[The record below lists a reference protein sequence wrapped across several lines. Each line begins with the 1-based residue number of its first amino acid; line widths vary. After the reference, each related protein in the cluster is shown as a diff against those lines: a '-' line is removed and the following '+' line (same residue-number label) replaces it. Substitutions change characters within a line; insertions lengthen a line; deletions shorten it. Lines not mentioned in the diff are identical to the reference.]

1 MTGTIDGLEVLV
13 GEGDS
18 GVGPLGSPFHVVSVA
33 CRRVMQIRA
42 GSRPRLMPAG
52 HKPCVQAV
60 AEVRAGVVPFFVE
73 MLADGH
79 DPDR

>member
-1 MTGTIDGLEVLV
+1 MTVASDGLEVLV
-13 GEGDS
+13 GEGGS

-33 CRRVMQIRA
+33 CQRVTQIRA

-60 AEVRAGVVPFFVE
+60 AEVRAGVVPYFVE
-73 MLADGH
+73 MAGDESAG
-79 DPDR
+79 

>member
-1 MTGTIDGLEVLV
+1 MTGTADGLEVLV

-33 CRRVMQIRA
+33 CQRVIQIRA

-73 MLADGH
+73 ILADGY
-79 DPDR
+79 DPAR

>member
-1 MTGTIDGLEVLV
+1 VSGASDGLEVLV

-33 CRRVMQIRA
+33 CQRVTQIRA
-42 GSRPRLMPAG
+42 GSRPRLMPDG

-60 AEVRAGVVPFFVE
+60 AEVRAGVVPYFVDMAGDE
-73 MLADGH
+73 SAG
-79 DPDR
+79 